1 MNDIIEQYYLDN
13 NYPNSDKLYKIL
25 KKNNINIP
33 LAHIKE
39 WMKLQQVEQIMK
51 PVINKTTGHI
61 VAFKENEF
69 WNIDIFDLSK
79 YYKYNKGYKY
89 IFCAIDIFTRKV
101 YCISM
106 KNKDNN
112 NVSNA
117 INIDNIIMPYNK
129 PIRIMIISDSDST
142 LLSKKNEDFLKL

>member
-1 MNDIIEQYYLDN
+1 
-13 NYPNSDKLYKIL
+13 
-25 KKNNINIP
+25 
-33 LAHIKE
+33 
-39 WMKLQQVEQIMK
+39 MKLQHVEQIMK
-51 PVINKTTGHI
+51 RVNNKTTGHI

-101 YCISM
+101 YCIAM

-112 NVSNA
+112 NVLNA
-117 INIDNIIMPYNK
+117 IENIIKPYIFK
-129 PIRIMIISDSDST
+129 GSFKYPFCDLKIIVKT
-142 LLSKKNEDFLKL
+142 LN